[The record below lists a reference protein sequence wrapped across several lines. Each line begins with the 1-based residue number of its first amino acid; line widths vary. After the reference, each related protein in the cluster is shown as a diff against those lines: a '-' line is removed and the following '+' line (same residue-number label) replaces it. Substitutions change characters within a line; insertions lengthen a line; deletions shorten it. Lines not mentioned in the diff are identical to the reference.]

1 MAPALDPTTL
11 AVLKGRLEEIAAEM
25 DATLVR
31 AAFNPIISEAHDC
44 AHGLYDATTG
54 ATLVQGKSGLP
65 IFVGT
70 MAFAVKAAIDRAA
83 AEGDLGPGDI
93 YAMNDPYD
101 GGSHLNDVKLVQPVF
116 REGRLFCWL
125 ASVAHWLD
133 MAGNVPGN
141 YNPRATEVAQEGFL
155 LPPVKLAHRGQPR
168 PDILAVLAANTRLP
182 QINRGDLEGQ
192 LAALRLGE
200 RRVHE
205 LVDEAGEATVAQVFA
220 ELRQR
225 AARLMRAEIARLPDG
240 RYSAEDQLD
249 NDGNTPE
256 PILIALDL
264 TVRGEALTLDFS
276 RSSPACQ
283 GALNISRATAV
294 ASCYVA
300 LKHLFPEVIANA
312 GVLDPVRVVL
322 KDGSVLAAGHPRPT
336 GGYTETTLRVIDV
349 IFQAFAQASPAL
361 ARGCAYGTISAL
373 SIAGRRPDGSRWVFF
388 NFHGGGHGAHA
399 GGDGL
404 NHGNAP
410 ISMATMPPL
419 EIVEATYPLLYRS
432 WALRPDSGGAGTRRG
447 GLGAIYEMELLDE
460 SAELTLFCD
469 RGTKAPPGVAGGAP
483 GALARYS
490 YAQGGEWRM
499 PALVTKEVGV
509 RLARGDRVRLE
520 TPGGGGWGEPAA
532 RDPALAARDRAE
544 GYVSA

>member
-1 MAPALDPTTL
+1 MAAALDPTTL

-44 AHGLYDATTG
+44 AHGLYDAETG

-116 REGRLFCWL
+116 RDGRLFCWL

-155 LPPVKLAHRGQPR
+155 LPPVKLAHRGQLR

-200 RRVHE
+200 RRLQE
-205 LVDEAGEATVAQVFA
+205 LLDDAGEATVAQVFA

-225 AARLMRAEIARLPDG
+225 AARLMRAEIAALPDG
-240 RYSAEDQLD
+240 GYSAEDQLD

-256 PILIALDL
+256 PIIIALDL
-264 TVRGEALTLDFS
+264 TVAGEALTLDFS

-349 IFQAFAQASPAL
+349 IFQAFAQAAPEL

-373 SIAGRRPDGSRWVFF
+373 SIAGRRADGSRWVFF

-419 EIVEATYPLLYRS
+419 EIVEATYPLIYRS
-432 WALRPDSGGAGTRRG
+432 WALRPDSGGAGARRG
-447 GLGAIYEMELLDE
+447 GLGAIYEMELLDQA
-460 SAELTLFCD
+460 AELTLFCD
-469 RGTKAPPGVAGGAP
+469 RGTKAPPGVAGGGP
-483 GALARYS
+483 GALARYA
-490 YAQGGEWRM
+490 YAQGGTWRT

-509 RLARGDRVRLE
+509 KLAKGDRVRLE

-532 RDPALAARDRAE
+532 RAPALAERDRAE